1 MKYFQLNFFKKSFF
15 SFVIKII
22 NTLLIF
28 ITGVFLARNLGSENY
43 GIYSLIMSIT
53 TLVAIPITAG
63 LPNFFVREVS
73 SMIARRSFS
82 DIYIVFSLYFKFLM
96 MYFVLT
102 VGSIVFFKY
111 FNSEVYEYFSSQIV
125 LVLPFFPLLMSI
137 LLVQCA
143 SLRGMG
149 NVIVGQIPFSIISPF
164 VFLVLLFILYS
175 NNLFD
180 YENVVIFKFISLVVS
195 LFAGSYFLIK
205 KIRNFKNKK
214 GSDYRVNYKS
224 LLFLTLIGGFQ
235 ILLENID
242 LIIIG
247 IFRDL
252 GEVGVYRVCVQM
264 GSIVSFGLVSI
275 NQILHPEIA
284 KLYAQKNLFELQR
297 TINFS
302 SKIILS
308 IGLFFVFLYIMFGK
322 FILISIFGSEY
333 SEGYLILVIISI
345 AQLINS
351 AFGSVGAI
359 LNMTGNEIYTLKGM
373 MISLIMNAFLNIL
386 LIPNYGMIGAAISL
400 TFSYL
405 IWNMMLRY
413 YVKKIVF
420 IETCCFLKNGEY
432 I

>member
-1 MKYFQLNFFKKSFF
+1 MKYFQIDIFKKSFL
-15 SFVIKII
+15 SFIIKII

-28 ITGVFLARNLGSENY
+28 ITGIFLARNLGSENY
-43 GIYSLIMSIT
+43 GLYSLIMSIAM
-53 TLVAIPITAG
+53 LVGIPITAG

-82 DIYIVFSLYFKFLM
+82 DIYIVYLLYIKLLI
-96 MYFVLT
+96 MYFILT
-102 VGSIVFFKY
+102 VGLVIILVY
-111 FNSEVYEYFSSQIV
+111 FNLDFYKKVDSQVIFI
-125 LVLPFFPLLMSI
+125 LPFFPLIMSM

-143 SLRGMG
+143 SFRGMG
-149 NVIVGQIPFSIISPF
+149 YVILGQLPFSIISPF
-164 VFLVLLFILYS
+164 VFLVLLIVLYF
-175 NNLFD
+175 NNLFN
-180 YENVVIFKFISLVVS
+180 YEKVVLFKIISLIIP
-195 LFAGSYFLIK
+195 LFVGSCFLIK
-205 KIRNFKNKK
+205 KIRNFKNKINFN
-214 GSDYRVNYKS
+214 YRLNYKS
-224 LLFLTLIGGFQ
+224 LLSLTLIGGFQ

-284 KLYAQKNLFELQR
+284 RLYAQKNLFELQKI
-297 TINFS
+297 INFS
-302 SKIILS
+302 SKIILVL
-308 IGLFFVFLYIMFGK
+308 GLFFVCLYIIFGK
-322 FILISIFGSEY
+322 FILTSIFGSEY
-333 SEGYLILVIISI
+333 SEGYLILVVISI

-373 MISLIMNAFLNIL
+373 MISLIMNVFLNIL
-386 LIPNYGMIGAAISL
+386 LIPSYGMIGAAISL

-413 YVKKIVF
+413 YVKKIIF
-420 IETCCFLKNGEY
+420 IESCCFFKNGKY